1 MRFGNALVIAAAA
14 QDAENEKKEGLR
26 MVQIVI
32 DSSADFE
39 PSDLEQMGV
48 ICVPMTVRFG
58 DTVYRENEDLTKEQ
72 FYSLLE
78 SNLCC
83 PQTSQ
88 PSPYEFE
95 QTFRWFQESG
105 DHVVAILLSSALS
118 GTCQGA
124 MLAKN
129 LCEYENCYII
139 DSLNA
144 TAGTRLLVEYA
155 GRLRDEGRSAAE
167 IVQAVEML
175 KTKVTLYAC
184 LDTLEYLQKGGRISG
199 FTAAIG
205 NVARIRPVISVSSDG
220 KVLIPLKT
228 LGKQSAVTHILKW
241 LKIKKPDPNF
251 PMYVMYTHVRDTG
264 DYFVGKLRKAGYR
277 IPDSHIVNVGAAI
290 GSHIGPNAFGIAY
303 VTVQ

>member
-1 MRFGNALVIAAAA
+1 MRFGNVLVIAAAA

-95 QTFRWFQESG
+95 QTFRRFQESG

-144 TAGTRLLVEYA
+144 TAG
-155 GRLRDEGRSAAE
+155 
-167 IVQAVEML
+167 
-175 KTKVTLYAC
+175 
-184 LDTLEYLQKGGRISG
+184 
-199 FTAAIG
+199 
-205 NVARIRPVISVSSDG
+205 IRPVISVSSDG

-264 DYFVGKLRKAGYR
+264 DYFAGKLRKAGYR